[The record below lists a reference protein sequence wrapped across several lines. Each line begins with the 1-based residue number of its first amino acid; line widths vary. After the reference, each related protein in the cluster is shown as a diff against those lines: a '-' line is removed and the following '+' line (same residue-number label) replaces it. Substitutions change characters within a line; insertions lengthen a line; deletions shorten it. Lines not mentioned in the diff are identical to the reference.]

1 MPMFK
6 TCTACK
12 ETFIAES
19 PFIKLCPICNA
30 KSQTTPAETTP
41 AERAQR
47 KTRITPDRLMLDV
60 RQADAAG
67 KSYGRWRYEE
77 TERRRKEEEE
87 ERRKFEERQKRREQ
101 MKAAK
106 ENEHGESET

>member
-12 ETFIAES
+12 KTFIAES

-30 KSQTTPAETTP
+30 KSQTTPAE
-41 AERAQR
+41 RAQC

-60 RQADAAG
+60 RQADVNPMAG
-67 KSYGRWRYEE
+67 GGTK
-77 TERRRKEEEE
+77 KPNA
-87 ERRKFEERQKRREQ
+87 
-101 MKAAK
+101 AAK
-106 ENEHGESET
+106 RKKRNAASLRNARNGVNR

>member
-30 KSQTTPAETTP
+30 
-41 AERAQR
+41 RARPPRRNRGAAQNSALP
-47 KTRITPDRLMLDV
+47 RI
-60 RQADAAG
+60 G
-67 KSYGRWRYEE
+67 
-77 TERRRKEEEE
+77 
-87 ERRKFEERQKRREQ
+87 
-101 MKAAK
+101 
-106 ENEHGESET
+106 

>member
-30 KSQTTPAETTP
+30 KSQTTPAE
-41 AERAQR
+41 RAQC
-47 KTRITPDRLMLDV
+47 KTRITPDRLIHNN
-60 RQADAAG
+60 
-67 KSYGRWRYEE
+67 
-77 TERRRKEEEE
+77 
-87 ERRKFEERQKRREQ
+87 KFVLLFVGG
-101 MKAAK
+101 
-106 ENEHGESET
+106 HGIISFSFS